1 MNIHVKNF
9 LIIFNIL
16 LIIGIILC
24 YYLDSYPSNLKIPTI
39 LLFLVNL
46 ILFPVGVKLM
56 NLKKHNFETI
66 Q

>member
-24 YYLDSYPSNLKIPTI
+24 YYLDSYPSNLKTPTI
-39 LLFLVNL
+39 LLFIVNL
-46 ILFPVGVKLM
+46 ILFPLGVELM
-56 NLKKHNFETI
+56 NSKKHNFETM
-66 Q
+66 